1 MTKPTVGHDG
11 HARTSVT
18 VVASPSE
25 PMGPRPQPRWRF
37 AWVWA
42 SIWLAYLSQPFADAW
57 RQPDPAA
64 RWISLVTL
72 AVFAATF
79 IATFAVLPRLMRT
92 DVRRGRVVGGALVG
106 LAFVLGTLFVI
117 RHGQEQ
123 LPIFVYVAVMSVFL
137 LPGRWGPVVVTALVG
152 GTALAQW
159 LVRGWHWDG
168 GVQFQILVGGMAMWG
183 VVQII
188 QRNRELDAAR
198 QEIARLAVED
208 ERNRFARDLHDILGH
223 SLTVVA
229 VKAELAGRLVRLDPD
244 RAGAEITEVERLA
257 REALADVRTAVAGY
271 RDVTLAAE
279 LANARS
285 ALSAAGIDADLPN
298 AIDDVP
304 IAKRELFGWVVR
316 EGVTN
321 VVRHSGASRCRVR
334 IDPASVTITDDGI
347 PTTPDGPGHGL
358 RGLRERAEALGGS
371 LQVGRSTEG
380 GFALTVRA

>member
-1 MTKPTVGHDG
+1 MTAPARHDG
-11 HARTSVT
+11 HATTSVT
-18 VVASPSE
+18 AVALSWE
-25 PMGPRPQPRWRF
+25 PVGSRMRPRWRF
-37 AWVWA
+37 AWIWA
-42 SIWLAYLSQPFADAW
+42 TIWLAYLSQPFLVAW
-57 RQPDPAA
+57 HQPDPLA

-72 AVFAATF
+72 AAFAASF
-79 IATFAVLPRLMRT
+79 IGTFAVLPRLMRT
-92 DVRRGRVVGGALVG
+92 DVRRGRLVGGALVG
-106 LAFVLGTLFVI
+106 LAFLLATVFVI

-159 LVRGWHWDG
+159 LVPGWHWDG

-244 RAGAEITEVERLA
+244 RAEAEITDVERLA
-257 REALADVRTAVAGY
+257 REALADVRTAVDGY

-304 IAKRELFGWVVR
+304 VAKRELFGWVVR

-321 VVRHSGASRCRVR
+321 VVRHSGASTCRVR
-334 IDPASVTITDDGI
+334 IDPTSVTITDDGV
-347 PTTPDGPGHGL
+347 PATPDGLGHGL

-371 LQVGRSTEG
+371 LQVGRSPEG
-380 GFALTVRA
+380 GFALTVKA